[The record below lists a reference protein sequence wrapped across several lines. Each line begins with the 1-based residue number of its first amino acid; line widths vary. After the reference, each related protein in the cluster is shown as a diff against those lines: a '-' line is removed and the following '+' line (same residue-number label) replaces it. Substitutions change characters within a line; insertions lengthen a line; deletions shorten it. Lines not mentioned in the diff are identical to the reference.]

1 MNTPSPPPPGPPA
14 AGKATAS
21 APANIAFI
29 KYWGARDLDRALPLN
44 PSISMTLTR
53 CRSRTTVEV
62 LPGPGEDEVLVAGG
76 GDDRSNEAPVEG
88 MVANPGRGPDTRAPT
103 ADRPDGAGDVGV
115 SPGGSTFLRPAD
127 AAFAARVR
135 QHLDEIRRWADL
147 DPSSAAFRVATVN
160 SFPAAAGLASSASGF
175 AALTVATLA
184 ALGREATPDELSSL
198 ARRSGSG
205 SAARSVLGGYVEWP
219 GPESTDP
226 GDPVAAT
233 IAPATHWDLRDLI
246 AVVETGAK
254 EVSSLAGH
262 RRARTSPYFG
272 SRLQALP
279 HRHATV
285 RRAILDRDFA
295 TLGPLIEE
303 EAIDLHLIAMSSRPP
318 IFYWKPATLEVLAAL
333 RTLRREGAPAWATID
348 AGANVHVIC
357 TPDAEAAVAARLTAT
372 PGVLDVIRDRVGE
385 GPELHAEHLL

>member
-1 MNTPSPPPPGPPA
+1 VNTPSPPASGPPA
-14 AGKATAS
+14 EGKATAS

-62 LPGPGEDEVLVAGG
+62 LPGPGDDEVLVAGG
-76 GDDRSNEAPVEG
+76 RDDGSNKAAVRRLPE
-88 MVANPGRGPDTRAPT
+88 NPGMDPDTRAPT
-103 ADRPDGAGDVGV
+103 ADRAGDVGV
-115 SPGGSTFLRPAD
+115 SPGATPVLRPAD
-127 AAFAARVR
+127 AGFAARVR
-135 QHLDEIRRWADL
+135 HHLDEIRRWAGL
-147 DPSSAAFRVATVN
+147 DPGATAFRVATVN

-184 ALGREATPDELSSL
+184 ALGREATPAELSSL

-219 GPESTDP
+219 GPESADP
-226 GDPVAAT
+226 DDPVAAVL
-233 IAPATHWDLRDLI
+233 APAAHWDLRDLI
-246 AVVETGAK
+246 AIVETGAK

-262 RRARTSPYFG
+262 RRAPTSPYFG
-272 SRLQALP
+272 RRLEALP
-279 HRHATV
+279 HRLAAV

-333 RTLRREGAPAWATID
+333 RTLRREGVPAWATID
-348 AGANVHVIC
+348 AGANVHSIC
-357 TPDAEAAVAARLTAT
+357 TPDAEAAVAARLAAT

-385 GPELHAEHLL
+385 GPELHDEHLL